1 MPLTIVA
8 AAASMSAVPTL
19 DVLARIADEVEWDGD
34 VRVAG
39 ELVRGR
45 FLTTALADA
54 LHARHFRG
62 VQDSSLPAAPGRRG
76 SDFCR
81 RLAGTLPRACAGR
94 FAYRIAAGVP
104 SFVLS
109 SNPPAG
115 AATSCFLHLS
125 PGTAPEV
132 FARLIGALDG
142 YGIGFRAELAGD
154 PEACRRADAAVVT
167 VARGDA
173 ATLARV
179 ALRVRERAPFA
190 LAPAVPAF
198 TRQLAPGI
206 GLADEPADGTP
217 FGRHRCGLVAAGLV
231 AAGPG
236 AGAAD
241 RRAAVLERLVAA
253 GLDPAALHLD
263 PGEPEFRLR
272 GGTGLRP
279 SR

>member
-8 AAASMSAVPTL
+8 PAAPMSAVPAL
-19 DVLARIADEVEWDGD
+19 DVLAQIADEVEWDGD

-62 VQDSSLPAAPGRRG
+62 VHGSSRPAAPGRRG

-81 RLAGTLPRACAGR
+81 RLAGALPPAGTGR

-104 SFVLS
+104 SFVLT

-142 YGIGFRAELAGD
+142 YGIGFHAELAGD
-154 PEACRRADAAVVT
+154 PAACRRADAAVVT

-173 ATLARV
+173 AALAR
-179 ALRVRERAPFA
+179 AAVRLEQRAPFA
-190 LAPAVPAF
+190 LAPSVPAF
-198 TRQLAPGI
+198 TRQLAPGV
-206 GLADEPADGTP
+206 GLADEPGSGTT
-217 FGRHRCGLVAAGLV
+217 FGRHRCRLVAAGLV

-236 AGAAD
+236 AGAAG
-241 RRAAVLERLVAA
+241 RHAAVLDRLVAA
-253 GLDPAALHLD
+253 GLDPAAPHLD
-263 PGEPEFRLR
+263 PGSTEV
-272 GGTGLRP
+272 RP
-279 SR
+279 